1 MSMRGAGFV
10 TSALLV
16 CGFHLGAQ
24 PSIVQNP
31 ESRTALYGSPVR
43 FQVAATGGSLLQY
56 QWQFNGQD
64 IPGARAR
71 VLKVTASPSRAGIYS
86 VRVRDEVGEEVS
98 APAALEVVRRP
109 AFLQQPK
116 NVIVGE
122 HATAVFSTVLNDSAP
137 YQRLIWHNDN
147 PLEGPHEIP
156 PSTGLVVDEP
166 ALTIPNCLN
175 TDSYNGVYWLAA
187 TNGAAGI
194 ASKKA
199 RLTVVGPP
207 ILSIQPLDRTVRI
220 GTTVTLTVKPAPSP
234 EPPESYQWFKEG
246 RPIEGATTKKL
257 VIRKAQPT
265 DEGNYYCIVTGLGGK
280 TASWGAQ
287 LTVINPQ
294 AQ

>member
-1 MSMRGAGFV
+1 MRGAGFV

-16 CGFHLGAQ
+16 FGCDLWAQ
-24 PSIVQNP
+24 PAIIQNP
-31 ESRTALYGSPVR
+31 ESRTALYGSSVL
-43 FQVAATGGSLLQY
+43 FQVAATGGTPLQY

-71 VLKVTASPSRAGIYS
+71 VLKLTASPSRAGIYS
-86 VRVRDEVGEEVS
+86 VRVRDEAGEDVS
-98 APAALEVVRRP
+98 APAELEVVRRP
-109 AFLQQPK
+109 GFLLQPRD
-116 NVIVGE
+116 VVVGE
-122 HATAVFSTVLNDSAP
+122 HATAVFTTVLNDSAP
-137 YQRLIWHNDN
+137 YRRLIWHNDN

-166 ALTIPNCLN
+166 SLTIPNCLN

-194 ASKKA
+194 SSRKA

-207 ILSIQPLDRTVRI
+207 VLSTQPLDRIARI
-220 GTTVTLTVKPAPSP
+220 GSSASFTVKAAPSP

-257 VIRKAQPT
+257 VLRRVQPG
-265 DEGNYYCIVTGLGGK
+265 DAGNYYCVVTGLGGK

-287 LTVINPQ
+287 LTVIDPQ